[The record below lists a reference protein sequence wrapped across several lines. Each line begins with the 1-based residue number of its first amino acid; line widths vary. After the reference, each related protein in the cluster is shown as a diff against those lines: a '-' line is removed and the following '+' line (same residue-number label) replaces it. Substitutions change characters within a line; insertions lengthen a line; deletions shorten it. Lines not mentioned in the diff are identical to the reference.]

1 MRRTPH
7 RRRKSRFERT
17 AESNDDSTN
26 VILWTSGQFYK
37 NYFFLNVDEEAM
49 PFPHSLIFARNIENC
64 LCGAPENVRQG

>member
-26 VILWTSGQFYK
+26 VILWTTGQFYK
-37 NYFFLNVDEEAM
+37 NYSFLNADEEA
-49 PFPHSLIFARNIENC
+49 IFGELPMI
-64 LCGAPENVRQG
+64 V